1 MSVLLTNHEGLAR
14 DISALALDFSAT
26 SSHVYELSGLQEI
39 EEWPQ

>member
-14 DISALALDFSAT
+14 DISALAHDFAART
-26 SSHVYELSGLQEI
+26 THVYQLNDLQEI